1 MYPSLIF
8 DIIDVYNN
16 IEEWSIV
23 PKVILTCDEHLL
35 GPNKYSFLI
44 LDLEKNQVVDSG
56 PYTDLLQAKI
66 DIGSRRMSFRPF
78 GITQSEDKIFIAS
91 NQNIAS
97 FNKNTLEPIEL
108 VSNSGVPNTHQI
120 SYRDGYI
127 YRTNTTN
134 DTISRI
140 DITDNTEIHF
150 SFKQMARI
158 SQIEKI
164 GAVESD
170 DHHVNS
176 LLIHDESLYVILHN
190 NSATNSKLFKIS
202 LDFSSYEV
210 IAKLGYSHHEI
221 VIVGRALYSLA
232 SGSGDLLELN
242 LDTLEIKAY
251 HLADDLFLRGMVL
264 VDNKL
269 EIFASQRKDALG
281 RDLHAFRAT
290 FDLDTKSTTKL
301 PLLEVAIITCAQI
314 YDR

>member
-1 MYPSLIF
+1 
-8 DIIDVYNN
+8 
-16 IEEWSIV
+16 V
-23 PKVILTCDEHLL
+23 PKVILTCDRHLL
-35 GPNKYSFLI
+35 GSNEYSFLI
-44 LDLEKNQVVDSG
+44 LDLEKNQVVDAG
-56 PYTDLLQAKI
+56 PHTDLLQAKI
-66 DIGSRRMSFRPF
+66 DAGSRRIPFRPF

-97 FNKNTLEPIEL
+97 FDKDTLEPIEL
-108 VSNSGVPNTHQI
+108 VSDSGVPNTHQI
-120 SYRDGYI
+120 LYRDGYI
-127 YRTNTTN
+127 YRTNTAN

-150 SFKQMARI
+150 SFKQMDRV

-170 DHHVNS
+170 NHHINS

-190 NSATNSKLFKIS
+190 MSVTNSELFKIS
-202 LDFSSYEV
+202 LDFSSYES

-232 SGSGDLLELN
+232 SATGDLLELD

-251 HLADDLFLRGMVL
+251 HLADEMFLRGMVL

-269 EIFASQRKDALG
+269 EIFASRRKDALG
-281 RDLHAFRAT
+281 RDLHAFRIT
-290 FDLDTKSTTKL
+290 FDLDTKIITKL
-301 PLLEVAIITCAQI
+301 PLPEIAIVTCAQI